1 VTDLVGL
8 DWCETKF
15 LYTLEGGKKR
25 KTDGTTNPLRRLSIA
40 MRQGHKIHKELEN
53 ELHETFTMTQIT
65 TAEEMWALRFLNIHF
80 GLQELRLHGMT
91 VLLALGETHSRES
104 SPFLDLSAST
114 S

>member
-1 VTDLVGL
+1 
-8 DWCETKF
+8 
-15 LYTLEGGKKR
+15 
-25 KTDGTTNPLRRLSIA
+25 

-53 ELHETFTMTQIT
+53 ELHETVTMTQIT
-65 TAEEMWALRFLNIHF
+65 TTEEMWALRFLNILF
-80 GLQELRLHGMT
+80 GLQELQLHEMT